1 MWRWRMPTKRGT
13 PLRVQGCVRAAG
25 LGFLSVPDGAERS
38 CWHSWGLAW
47 VAWVLA
53 GPLAVQAVGAEW
65 TRFRGPNGSGAAQAE
80 NLPVRWTEKDY
91 NWRVTLPGVGHS
103 SPVLWGDRIFLT
115 SGDRKSAKRSVLC
128 LKASDGSTLWQRDFE
143 SKRHPINEANSFAS
157 STPAVDAERV
167 YLYWTTPDEITLLAL
182 THDGKDVWRRD
193 LGRYECEHGG
203 GTSPI
208 VFEELVVLNNG
219 QTGKCSLLAV
229 DRKTG
234 KTAWDVERHGSDI
247 DERAAYSVPMVYQ
260 PDVGPPQILF
270 SDNWSRGIT
279 SVDPQSGKVLWQA
292 RGVLSERCVGS
303 PVVACGLVVAASGSD
318 VPAQVTAVRP
328 PAKGEEAR
336 VAWTYA
342 KSPPYVPTPVAKDD
356 LLFLWN
362 DSGTV
367 TCLRAATGEK
377 AWRERIG
384 SDFLGSPVRVGD
396 RLYCMS
402 RQGDCFVVAA
412 GEKFELLGR
421 NPLGEGSHATPA
433 VAGGVLYLRTFSHL
447 ISLGG
452 KK

>member
-1 MWRWRMPTKRGT
+1 MSGNSMQWADSCSSDT
-13 PLRVQGCVRAAG
+13 LRSQRSAAG
-25 LGFLSVPDGAERS
+25 RAWTILALALSLGS
-38 CWHSWGLAW
+38 
-47 VAWVLA
+47 
-53 GPLAVQAVGAEW
+53 QAACAEW
-65 TRFRGPNGSGAAQAE
+65 TRFRGPNGSGVGQAE
-80 NLPVRWTEKDY
+80 KLPAKWTEKDY
-91 NWRVTLPGVGHS
+91 NWRVALPGVGHS

-115 SGDRKSAKRSVLC
+115 SGDRKTAKRFVLC
-128 LKASDGSTLWQRDFE
+128 LKTSDGSTLWQREFE
-143 SKRHPINEANSFAS
+143 SKRHDMNEANSYGT
-157 STPAVDAERV
+157 STPAVDEERV

-182 THDGKDVWRRD
+182 THEGKDVWRRN
-193 LGRYECEHGG
+193 LGHYEGEHGS

-208 VFEELVVLNNG
+208 VFEELVILNNN
-219 QTGKCSLLAV
+219 QASKCSLLAV

-234 KTAWDVERHGSDI
+234 KTAWEIERHGD
-247 DERAAYSVPMVYQ
+247 DVDWRGAYSTPMVYQ
-260 PDVGPPQILF
+260 PEGGPPQILF

-279 SVDPQSGKVLWQA
+279 AVDPKTGKVAWQA
-292 RGVLSERCVGS
+292 RGALSERSVGS
-303 PVVACGLVVAASGSD
+303 PILASGLIVATCGSD

-328 PAKGEEAR
+328 PSRVEAASSRSDTKRQDAASTGAEAK

-356 LLFLWN
+356 LVFLWN
-362 DSGTV
+362 DGGCV

-377 AWRERIG
+377 VWRERVG

-412 GEKFELLGR
+412 SDKFELLGR
-421 NPLGEGSHATPA
+421 NPLGEPTHATPA

-447 ISLGG
+447 ISIGG

>member
-1 MWRWRMPTKRGT
+1 
-13 PLRVQGCVRAAG
+13 
-25 LGFLSVPDGAERS
+25 
-38 CWHSWGLAW
+38 LALVW
-47 VAWVLA
+47 VAWALA
-53 GPLAVQAVGAEW
+53 WPLAVQAAEAEW
-65 TRFRGPNGSGAAQAE
+65 TRFRGPNGSGVGQAGDLPAQ
-80 NLPVRWTEKDY
+80 WTEKDY

-103 SPVLWGDRIFLT
+103 SPVVWGDRIFLT
-115 SGDRKSAKRSVLC
+115 SGDRKSAKRFVLC
-128 LKASDGSTLWQRDFE
+128 LKASDGSGIWQRDFE
-143 SKRHPINEANSFAS
+143 SKRHSINEANSFAS

-193 LGRYECEHGG
+193 LGRYESEHGG

-208 VFEELVVLNNG
+208 IFEELVVLNNG

-234 KTAWDVERHGSDI
+234 KTAWEIERHGEDV
-247 DERAAYSVPMVYQ
+247 DGRPAYSVPLVYQ
-260 PDVGPPQILF
+260 PDGGTPQILF
-270 SDNWSRGIT
+270 SDNWARGIT
-279 SVDPQSGKVLWQA
+279 SVDPKTGQVLWQA
-292 RGVLSERCVGS
+292 RGVLSERCVSS
-303 PVVACGLVVAASGSD
+303 PILVGGLIVASCGSD

-328 PAKGEEAR
+328 PANGAGAKA
-336 VAWTYA
+336 AWTCD

-377 AWRERIG
+377 VWREKVG
-384 SDFLGSPVRVGD
+384 SEFLGSPVRVGD

-412 GEKFELLGR
+412 GEEFELLGR
-421 NPLGEGSHATPA
+421 NPLGEGTHATPA